1 MSGSKTDP
9 RLATVQPVF
18 KYYHF
23 LYHIFA
29 IFIML
34 QFEKLQLK
42 SIPKVL
48 SYTPPPPPP
57 THTHTH
63 TERVTRKRRPW
74 ERGNR
79 NSFIGSC

>member
-34 QFEKLQLK
+34 QFEKLKIK

-57 THTHTH
+57 HTHTHTH
-63 TERVTRKRRPW
+63 THRESNKKEKTLGTRKQK
-74 ERGNR
+74 
-79 NSFIGSC
+79 